1 MTRIPFTKMHGCGN
15 DYIYVNA
22 MLHPIKDP
30 AAAARL
36 WSDRHKGIGSDGLV
50 LIDRSPVP
58 EADFSMRIF
67 NADGSEAMMCGNAS
81 RCIGKY
87 LYERGITTQTQIRL
101 LTLSGVKVLELHV
114 SGSAVVTDPT
124 PNPSPTGV
132 GNTAAL
138 SSPTGAGNT
147 AALPSLQGEG
157 SGVGSVT
164 RSATD
169 ITELCSR
176 LNIALFDA
184 DGTKVKT
191 VAQKEGDANY
201 GTVGLSLAA
210 GTYRLVVIAHNGEG
224 SATITSEEKVT
235 FPNNK
240 VTDTFYYYGDLV
252 VTSEKQSYDLTLTRA
267 VAMFRLVL
275 TDESIP
281 ATVAK
286 MKFYYLGGSSTFSP
300 KDGYGCVNSKQTEIR
315 PMADDGIYEIYTLPH
330 TEDDVLTKLTVTAL
344 DANDNIIKETVFEDI
359 PVTRNQVTRYTG
371 SFFGNSG
378 GESGS
383 GDFRMNADPD
393 WDAVNS
399 FTF

>member
-1 MTRIPFTKMHGCGN
+1 MKRKTLILSFYSLLIFLTIGMVSCEKPIIDERTGNENPAEANVILHFTQYEQEAFTR
-15 DYIYVNA
+15 
-22 MLHPIKDP
+22 
-30 AAAARL
+30 
-36 WSDRHKGIGSDGLV
+36 
-50 LIDRSPVP
+50 
-58 EADFSMRIF
+58 
-67 NADGSEAMMCGNAS
+67 
-81 RCIGKY
+81 
-87 LYERGITTQTQIRL
+87 
-101 LTLSGVKVLELHV
+101 
-114 SGSAVVTDPT
+114 
-124 PNPSPTGV
+124 
-132 GNTAAL
+132 
-138 SSPTGAGNT
+138 
-147 AALPSLQGEG
+147 AALPSLPLGPLGRFACKEGEG
-157 SGVGSVT
+157 SGVGSVS

-191 VAQKEGDANY
+191 VAQKEGDASY
-201 GTVGLSLAA
+201 GTVALSLAA

-252 VTSEKQSYDLTLTRA
+252 VTSEKQNYDLTLTRA

-344 DANDNIIKETVFEDI
+344 DANDNIIQEKVFEDI

-378 GESGS
+378 GETGS
-383 GDFRMNADPD
+383 GDFRMTADPD
-393 WDAVNS
+393 WDAVNGY
-399 FTF
+399 TF